1 MGKPIA
7 ELFVPRHLR
16 AEEAGA
22 RELENVRLL
31 PDDLDIIDQKRI
43 LREKIAELEKEDSD
57 GHKIAA

>member
-1 MGKPIA
+1 
-7 ELFVPRHLR
+7 
-16 AEEAGA
+16 
-22 RELENVRLL
+22 LENVRLL